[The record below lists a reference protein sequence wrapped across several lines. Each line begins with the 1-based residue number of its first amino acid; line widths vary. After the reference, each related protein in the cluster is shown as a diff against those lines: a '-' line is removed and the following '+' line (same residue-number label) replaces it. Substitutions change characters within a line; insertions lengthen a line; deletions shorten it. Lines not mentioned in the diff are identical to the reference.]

1 MKKNGIKLF
10 EADSLDMLN
19 DKITEFIEQTQYK
32 FTDIKINIV
41 ELSYSKVYICSMF
54 YMKNKSIN
62 KPEEEEDIHFN
73 ELKKHTDY
81 DELSV
86 KYKKAV
92 DSDLEKIKA
101 ESKNKYETVL
111 IYITRAFIDSKDIYD
126 RYYATYRG
134 KISNSTL
141 RLMVQNQMHMNYN
154 GIDDKNVHIDGDEFL
169 KEYKGIC
176 DWLLMHF
183 AKLDEEKKYK

>member
-1 MKKNGIKLF
+1 MEKNGIKLL
-10 EADSLDMLN
+10 EADSLDVLN

-41 ELSYSKVYICSMF
+41 ELSYSKVYICSIF
-54 YMKNKSIN
+54 YMKNGIIN
-62 KPEEEEDIHFN
+62 KSEEKDIYFN
-73 ELKKHTDY
+73 ELKEHTDY

-92 DSDLEKIKA
+92 DSDLEKIKC

-111 IYITRAFIDSKDIYD
+111 IYITRAFINSKDEYD
-126 RYYATYRG
+126 RYYDVYKG

-141 RLMVQNQMHMNYN
+141 KLMVQNQLHMNYK
-154 GIDDKNVHIDGDEFL
+154 GIDDENIHIDGEEFL

-176 DWLLMHF
+176 NWLLMHF
-183 AKLDEEKKYK
+183 TKLGEEKKYK

>member
-1 MKKNGIKLF
+1 MEKNGIKLL
-10 EADSLDMLN
+10 EADSLDVLN

-41 ELSYSKVYICSMF
+41 ELSYDKIYICSIF

-62 KPEEEEDIHFN
+62 KPEEDIHFN
-73 ELKKHTDY
+73 ELKEHTDY

-92 DSDLEKIKA
+92 DSDLEKIKS

-111 IYITRAFIDSKDIYD
+111 IHIIRAFINSKDTYD

-134 KISNSTL
+134 KINNSIL
-141 RLMVQNQMHMNYN
+141 KLMVQNQMHMNYK
-154 GIDDKNVHIDGDEFL
+154 GVDDENIHIDGNEFL

-176 DWLLMHF
+176 NWLLMHF
-183 AKLDEEKKYK
+183 TKLGEEKKYN

>member
-10 EADSLDMLN
+10 EADSLNGLN
-19 DKITEFIEQTQYK
+19 DKVSKFMEETQYE
-32 FTDIKINIV
+32 FTDIKLNIV
-41 ELSYSKVYICSMF
+41 ELSNKKVYMSSVF
-54 YMKNKSIN
+54 YMRNKNKN
-62 KPEEEEDIHFN
+62 KKVKDTYFI

-154 GIDDKNVHIDGDEFL
+154 GVDGNNVHIDGDEFL
-169 KEYKGIC
+169 KDYKGIC
-176 DWLLMHF
+176 NWLLMHF
-183 AKLDEEKKYK
+183 TKLGEEKKYN